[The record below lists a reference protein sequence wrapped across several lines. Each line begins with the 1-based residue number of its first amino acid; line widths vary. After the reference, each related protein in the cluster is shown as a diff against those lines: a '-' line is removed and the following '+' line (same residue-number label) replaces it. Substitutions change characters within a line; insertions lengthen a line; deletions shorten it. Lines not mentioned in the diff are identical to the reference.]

1 MPQNPI
7 KLDSSNRIVNDDG
20 TITQV
25 FRTWA
30 LQVSNNIPIVATG
43 SPEGVVEA
51 PQYSLYIDETTP
63 ATPVQYR
70 KMSPEIGGDRTKGWA
85 VI

>member
-30 LQVSNNIPIVATG
+30 LQVSNNIPIVSTG

-51 PQYSLYIDETTP
+51 PQYSLYIDEAVP
-63 ATPVQYR
+63 LIPVQYR
-70 KMSPEIGGDRTKGWA
+70 KMLPQITNDRTKGWV